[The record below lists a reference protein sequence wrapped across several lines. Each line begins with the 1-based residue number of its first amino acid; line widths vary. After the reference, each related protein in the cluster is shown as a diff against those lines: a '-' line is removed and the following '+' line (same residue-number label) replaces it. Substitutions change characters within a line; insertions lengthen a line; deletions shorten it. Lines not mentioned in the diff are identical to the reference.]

1 MRRIV
6 GPTYDH
12 GRLEIG
18 PGQVSRWTDVYATSD
33 PVSEG
38 DLPVAD
44 LGSSE
49 QIVNR
54 RLLLLDHTAY
64 WENVERF
71 RSNVA
76 LEIARVGGWND
87 LTELP
92 PAVCA
97 ATGAPRRARSGS
109 SSPPA
114 GRSSSPPCAARSPLA
129 AALALV
135 ALAAAE
141 ALWGLWSNLRT
152 KAEYPP
158 PPLVSLVAK

>member
-6 GPTYDH
+6 GKSYDH
-12 GRLEIG
+12 EQLEIG

-38 DLPVAD
+38 DLPVGD
-44 LGSSE
+44 LGTSE

-64 WENVERF
+64 GENVERF
-71 RSNVA
+71 RSTVA

-87 LTELP
+87 VTELP
-92 PAVCA
+92 PSVVG
-97 ATGAPRRARSGS
+97 ATARRVMR
-109 SSPPA
+109 PWVLV
-114 GRSSSPPCAARSPLA
+114 AARCVIVLV
-129 AALALV
+129 AALFASVPTAIAAVVALV
-135 ALAAAE
+135 AAE
-141 ALWGLWSNLRT
+141 ALWGVWSNLET

-158 PPLVSLVAK
+158 PAVVSLVAK